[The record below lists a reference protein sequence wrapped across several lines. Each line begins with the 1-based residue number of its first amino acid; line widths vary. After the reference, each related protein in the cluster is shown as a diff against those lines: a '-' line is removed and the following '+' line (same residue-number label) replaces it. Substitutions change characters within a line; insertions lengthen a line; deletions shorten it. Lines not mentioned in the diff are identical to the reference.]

1 MANTFTSFYNA
12 DVNTSAELTFTGSS
26 TKESIISSLKV
37 ANIDGTN
44 DGAFTCT
51 ITNNAATAA
60 DGTSGALK
68 AYIAKTVTIP
78 ADTTVDFGKIF
89 IEANDK
95 LWTQASATGDCSVY
109 GSVLQI
115 DN

>member
-12 DVNTSAELTFTGSS
+12 DVSNTAELTFTGDSA
-26 TKESIISSLKV
+26 KESIISSLKV

-44 DGAFTCT
+44 DAEFTCT
-51 ITNNAATAA
+51 ITDNDASAYT
-60 DGTSGALK
+60 GTSGTLK

-89 IEANDK
+89 LESNDK
-95 LWTQASATGDCSVY
+95 LWTLAGAAGDISVY

>member
-12 DVNTSAELTFTGSS
+12 DVNSTAELTFTGSS

-44 DGAFTCT
+44 DGAFTCS
-51 ITNNAATAA
+51 ITDNDATAG
-60 DGTSGALK
+60 DGTGGTLK

-89 IEANDK
+89 IEGNDK

>member
-12 DVNTSAELTFTGSS
+12 DVNSTAELTFTGSS

-51 ITNNAATAA
+51 ITDNDATAG
-60 DGTSGALK
+60 DGTGGTLK

-89 IEANDK
+89 IEGNDK

>member
-1 MANTFTSFYNA
+1 MANTFTSFFNA
-12 DVNTSAELTFTGSS
+12 DVHTTAELTFTGDS
-26 TKESIISSLKV
+26 TKESIISSLKI

>member
-12 DVNTSAELTFTGSS
+12 DVHTTAELTFTGSA

-89 IEANDK
+89 IEADDN
-95 LWTQASATGDCSVY
+95 LWTQAGATGDLSVY
-109 GSVLQI
+109 GSILQI

>member
-51 ITNNAATAA
+51 ITDNDATAS
-60 DGTSGALK
+60 DGTGGTLK

>member
-12 DVNTSAELTFTGSS
+12 DVHTTAELTFTGSA
-26 TKESIISSLKV
+26 TKESIVSSLKV

-60 DGTSGALK
+60 DGTSGTLK

-89 IEANDK
+89 IEADDK
-95 LWTQASATGDCSVY
+95 LWTQAGATGDLSVY
-109 GSVLQI
+109 GSILQI

>member
-12 DVNTSAELTFTGSS
+12 DVHTTAELTFTGSA
-26 TKESIISSLKV
+26 TKESIVSSLKV

-44 DGAFTCT
+44 DAEFTCT

-60 DGTSGALK
+60 DGTSGTLK

-89 IEANDK
+89 IESDDK
-95 LWTQASATGDCSVY
+95 LWTQAGATGDISVY
-109 GSVLQI
+109 GSILQI

>member
-12 DVNTSAELTFTGSS
+12 DVHTTAELTFTGSA
-26 TKESIISSLKV
+26 TKESIVSSLKV

-89 IEANDK
+89 IEADDK
-95 LWTQASATGDCSVY
+95 LWTQAGATGDLSVY
-109 GSVLQI
+109 GSILQI

>member
-1 MANTFTSFYNA
+1 MPFYTIVVQINCDTVIIRVKSAKFRNIFTF
-12 DVNTSAELTFTGSS
+12 AEIFS
-26 TKESIISSLKV
+26 
-37 ANIDGTN
+37 
-44 DGAFTCT
+44 FTCT

>member
-51 ITNNAATAA
+51 ITDNAATS
-60 DGTSGALK
+60 TFNFLK
-68 AYIAKTVTIP
+68 SFSLIHLDDYVP
-78 ADTTVDFGKIF
+78 SFFKIS
-89 IEANDK
+89 ITNCHK
-95 LWTQASATGDCSVY
+95 HK
-109 GSVLQI
+109 
-115 DN
+115 

>member
-1 MANTFTSFYNA
+1 MANTFTSFFNA
-12 DVNTSAELTFTGSS
+12 DVHTTAELTFTVSA
-26 TKESIISSLKV
+26 TKESIIRSLKV

-89 IEANDK
+89 IEADDK
-95 LWTQASATGDCSVY
+95 LWTQAGATGDISVY
-109 GSVLQI
+109 GSILQI